1 VRPHSGFVVLRQL
14 ADRSL
19 LLPGRQASA
28 LATETGDSL
37 LVWGNGDSQNMAPE
51 FPCAVRNI
59 PQPSTQCFECSA
71 RGKKILPLEQNYSGS
86 GRRKGALENRSL
98 TGGES
103 RVSNMSYSCSLIKV
117 RGKILVDM
125 KETSKENLEE
135 LTRRLGE
142 RL

>member
-1 VRPHSGFVVLRQL
+1 
-14 ADRSL
+14 
-19 LLPGRQASA
+19 
-28 LATETGDSL
+28 
-37 LVWGNGDSQNMAPE
+37 M
-51 FPCAVRNI
+51 
-59 PQPSTQCFECSA
+59 
-71 RGKKILPLEQNYSGS
+71 PLEQNYSGS
-86 GRRKGALENRSL
+86 GRRKGVLENRSL